1 MMRGNEN
8 ASRSRMR
15 DEIDANYVCV
25 FVLSIAEQLSSG
37 ATMAD
42 GDLIE
47 TWWYAV
53 SALSF
58 PTAPLLTATINARG

>member
-1 MMRGNEN
+1 MQVEVECEMKLMRT
-8 ASRSRMR
+8 M
-15 DEIDANYVCV
+15 CV